1 MRVKKSKNQEISSK
15 VGASELSGCSNE
27 LDMADFRENPGESG
41 KSPSMDAIFRDAC
54 NNLRT

>member
-1 MRVKKSKNQEISSK
+1 MKLKESKKQESLSK
-15 VGASELSGCSNE
+15 VGASELSGCSNQ

-41 KSPSMDAIFRDAC
+41 KSPSMDANFRDAC